1 MKEAYGDKTL
11 DKCNNCEK
19 RKKLETNREQ
29 RAHLG
34 FKWII
39 KVKKQKYLSIPE
51 LGIHRTIPLKT
62 YKKGAPQWLSGK
74 ESTCQ
79 CRRHGFDPWSKTIPH
94 ATEQETPCATTT
106 ELHCR
111 ARKSELLSPCATTT
125 ESPAESHALQQEK
138 PPQ

>member
-79 CRRHGFDPWSKTIPH
+79 CRRHGFDPWFRKMPWRRKWQLIPLFLPGKSH
-94 ATEQETPCATTT
+94 GQRRLPGCSPWGHKESDTT
-106 ELHCR
+106 
-111 ARKSELLSPCATTT
+111 
-125 ESPAESHALQQEK
+125 
-138 PPQ
+138 

>member
-94 ATEQETPCATTT
+94 ATEQLSLWTTAIERVLQSLELQLLNPLATATEVCA
-106 ELHCR
+106 
-111 ARKSELLSPCATTT
+111 P
-125 ESPAESHALQQEK
+125 
-138 PPQ
+138 